1 VRGTSIDRDGHGRR
15 AVAIAGQGV
24 CSTKHSFHRKRTL
37 LLSACGAASLLL
49 FAPFAAAEEAP
60 ASPAPSAQSA
70 PTPNPP
76 APAAPQQQA
85 ATAPK
90 PPERKVDI
98 DAYDVD
104 GNTKLDQETI
114 ESAVYPYLGPQ
125 RTREDVESART
136 ALEHAY
142 QQRGYQ
148 SVVVEIPPQTVTAGI
163 IKLHVVEAPVGR
175 VRVVGSHYY
184 LPSTIRQQLPALSAG
199 QVPNLQEAQTELN
212 EINRLPDRR
221 VTPTLKPGQT
231 PGTIDVDLHVTDKLP
246 LHGSVEVNNDHSPNT
261 DPLRTIA
268 TVHYDNLWQEGH
280 SASFT
285 WLRAPENVHSGQVFS
300 GSYLAPVW
308 DSPWNVL
315 AYGYQSNSDVNT
327 LGGINVLGNGYT
339 VGLRSILQLPSFGN
353 FAHTLSFG
361 IDFKHFL
368 EGVTLGTSGTMV
380 NIDYWPLTAT
390 YNLNWLTPDVE
401 LTSSTSLVLGTRG
414 LGSPP
419 AEVENNRAFA
429 RANFVHLG
437 TDVTLTQHLPFE
449 TLWVLRFAGQLTSE
463 PLLSSEQFAA
473 GGLTSVRGYLQSE
486 VVGDDGVLAT
496 NEFRSPS
503 FAPFVDSVSR
513 DWLDFDPEIDDWR
526 IYGFDDL
533 AHVWV
538 IGALPGQTNA
548 FSLESV
554 GAGTRIA
561 VLGHFSGLVD
571 VALPLRSGPAT
582 PARKPRVSFSVKSE
596 F

>member
-1 VRGTSIDRDGHGRR
+1 MFWLCTCS
-15 AVAIAGQGV
+15 AV
-24 CSTKHSFHRKRTL
+24 L
-37 LLSACGAASLLL
+37 LALS
-49 FAPFAAAEEAP
+49 FAAAAADEAP
-60 ASPAPSAQSA
+60 VNPVPSAQSA

-76 APAAPQQQA
+76 VPAAPGEQA

-90 PPERKVDI
+90 PPERRVDI

-104 GNTKLDQETI
+104 GNTKLDQEAI

-148 SVVVEIPPQTVTAGI
+148 SVVVEIPPQTVTNGI
-163 IKLHVVEAPVGR
+163 VKLHVVEAPIGR
-175 VRVVGSHYY
+175 LRVVGSHYY
-184 LPSTIRQQLPALSAG
+184 LPSTIKQQVPALAPG
-199 QVPNLQEAQTELN
+199 QVPNLQEAQTELT
-212 EINRLPDRR
+212 ELNRLPDRR

-246 LHGSVEVNNDHSPNT
+246 LHGSLEINNDHSPNT

-268 TVHYDNLWQEGH
+268 TVHYDDLWQLGH

-300 GSYLAPVW
+300 GSYLAPVQ
-308 DSPWNVL
+308 DSPWNIL

-327 LGGINVLGNGYT
+327 LGGTNVLGDGYT
-339 VGLRSILQLPSFGN
+339 IGLRGVLQLPSFDS
-353 FAHTLSFG
+353 FAHTLNFG
-361 IDFKHFL
+361 VDFKHFL
-368 EGVTLGTSGTMV
+368 EGVTLGTSGSMINV
-380 NIDYWPLTAT
+380 DYWPLTAT
-390 YNLNWLTPDVE
+390 YNLEWLTPEAEV
-401 LTSSTSLVLGTRG
+401 TSSTSLVLGTRG

-419 AEVENNRAFA
+419 GEVENNRAFA

-437 TDVTLTQHLPFE
+437 TDITYTQHLPFE
-449 TLWVLRFAGQLTSE
+449 TLGVFRFAAQIASE

-473 GGLTSVRGYLQSE
+473 GGLSSVRGYLQSE
-486 VVGDDGVLAT
+486 VVGDDGIL
-496 NEFRSPS
+496 ESSELRSPS
-503 FAPFVDSVSR
+503 FAHFVDSMSS
-513 DWLDFDPEIDDWR
+513 DWLDLDPAIDDWR
-526 IYGFDDL
+526 VYGFADV
-533 AHVWV
+533 ARVWV
-538 IGALPGQTNA
+538 IGALPGQTDTFA
-548 FSLESV
+548 LESI

-571 VALPLRSGPAT
+571 VGLPLRSGPST
-582 PARKPRVSFSVKSE
+582 PAKKPRVSFSVKSE